1 MVVGTAI
8 SFWADFNGRW
18 KVVIVGSL
26 PYGIPKPVVPPLN
39 IISKI
44 FGDCITIG
52 IVSFAINYS
61 MARRF
66 AKIHKYEIRSN
77 QVFIYFIILVFL
89 FFFNRKSNRLVGKR
103 NTQSLKFKE

>member
-1 MVVGTAI
+1 VVVGTAI
-8 SFWADFNGRW
+8 SYLADFNGRW
-18 KVVIVGSL
+18 KVATVGTL
-26 PYGIPKPVVPPLN
+26 PFGIPKPVVPPLN

-66 AKIHKYEIRSN
+66 SKVHKYEIGSN
-77 QVFIYFIILVFL
+77 QVICNFKNFKIIIS
-89 FFFNRKSNRLVGKR
+89 KP
-103 NTQSLKFKE
+103 